1 MLSLF
6 RTIAGGVVLG
16 GVLVLWLFTRWVQS
30 PAERAAHKAAV
41 CPHGQRRS

>member
-16 GVLVLWLFTRWVQS
+16 GVLVLWLFTRRTQS

-41 CPHGQRRS
+41 CPPWRRRS